1 MKIKKAMIL
10 AAGYGK
16 RMLPITEKIP
26 KPLIQIGD
34 KNLLENT
41 INLLKKN
48 GVDEIIINTHYLGEL
63 IDSFL
68 RDKKNFGI
76 KIFTKHE
83 DEILNTGGGIF
94 NATTSFENE
103 PFLVINP
110 DTIWNEKHLKEFKE
124 LENLYLKTEKASL
137 LLVDKKLSYDK
148 SFRGDFN
155 IEDNSV
161 IKREKENQFIFTG
174 VQIIKRDIF
183 KNINEKIFSMNKI
196 WDKLILEKNI
206 MALKSKEQFFHIN
219 NIDIY
224 KKILIKKNFK

>member
-224 KKILIKKNFK
+224 KEILLKKNFK

>member
-26 KPLIQIGD
+26 KPLIKIGD

-83 DEILNTGGGIF
+83 NEILNTGGGIF

-124 LENLYLKTEKASL
+124 LENLYFKTEKASL

-206 MALKSKEQFFHIN
+206 VALKSKEQFFHIN

-224 KKILIKKNFK
+224 KEILLKKNLK

>member
-26 KPLIQIGD
+26 KPLIKIGD

-83 DEILNTGGGIF
+83 NEILNTGGGIF

-124 LENLYLKTEKASL
+124 LENLYFKTEKASL

-155 IEDNSV
+155 IGDNSA

-206 MALKSKEQFFHIN
+206 VALKSKEQFFHIN

-224 KKILIKKNFK
+224 KEILLKKNLK

>member
-83 DEILNTGGGIF
+83 DEILNTG
-94 NATTSFENE
+94 E
-103 PFLVINP
+103 V
-110 DTIWNEKHLKEFKE
+110 
-124 LENLYLKTEKASL
+124 YLM
-137 LLVDKKLSYDK
+137 
-148 SFRGDFN
+148 
-155 IEDNSV
+155 
-161 IKREKENQFIFTG
+161 Q
-174 VQIIKRDIF
+174 QQ
-183 KNINEKIFSMNKI
+183 
-196 WDKLILEKNI
+196 
-206 MALKSKEQFFHIN
+206 ALKMNHF
-219 NIDIY
+219 
-224 KKILIKKNFK
+224 